1 MIRNRTFMMGLGA
14 GLVLGALL
22 FQLMLIGERSMNP
35 SPQTLSKEEVVKA
48 AESLNLKVVEDSEK
62 LMTKEQWEESIKDG
76 KGEKQEAE
84 DPKAPSAPDT
94 GAQPSQPVKP
104 NAPKET
110 KEPAG
115 TPEARAPEKPGKP
128 APAQIPH
135 NIKRGTLA
143 DVAEGLERAGIIE
156 SREALI
162 KAASA
167 RGINRIV
174 QQGTFYFT
182 PGESLDS
189 IIGKIS
195 SKPPQ

>member
-35 SPQTLSKEEVVKA
+35 PQQTLSKEEVVKA
-48 AESLNLKVVEDSEK
+48 AESLNLKVVEDSDN
-62 LMTKEQWEESIKDG
+62 LMTKEQWEESVKDG
-76 KGEKQEAE
+76 KGEKQKGEA
-84 DPKAPSAPDT
+84 PQSPTAPDA
-94 GAQPSQPVKP
+94 GAPPSQPEKP
-104 NAPKET
+104 NAPKDT
-110 KEPAG
+110 KEPTG
-115 TPEARAPEKPGKP
+115 TPEASAPEKPVKP
-128 APAQIPH
+128 VPARIPH

-143 DVAEGLERAGIIE
+143 DVAEGLERAGIID

-195 SKPPQ
+195 SKPPK